1 MKHFFKIFF
10 ILLIIQIIIGFTN
23 LLNSNLPEII
33 QQIFHLLNVLI
44 SLPLSMIDR
53 TYPFYALGSLSF
65 QIFLFVLNLSLQTL
79 IIFLISKGINLKS
92 RIKEKN

>member
-10 ILLIIQIIIGFTN
+10 TLFLIQIIIGFTN
-23 LLNSNLPEII
+23 LLSANLPEVI

-79 IIFLISKGINLKS
+79 IVFLITKGINLKS
-92 RIKEKN
+92 RIKE